1 MAISLSVT
9 LEEAALGCKKTIS
22 YDRLA
27 PCEDCN
33 GTGRAEGAQEKQC
46 SRCHG
51 TGYVTTVQRS
61 FLGQVQ
67 SSSPCPDCHGEG
79 TVIDHPCETCDGQ
92 GRTPSHEKID
102 IDIPAGVSTG
112 RQLRVSGF
120 GEAGLR
126 GEPSGDLIV
135 NVRVADH
142 ERFKRN
148 GDDLYLVSDIS
159 IAQAALGCEI
169 EVEGIMPDEVVKVT
183 VPAGTQYGDTVS
195 VGNSACPALAVAARV
210 AAWSFSCACSFP
222 RAFRP
227 SSATC
232 SRPSPPSPATTSLPA
247 RNRLPI
253 ASRVPSTTSSIKEPR
268 VLAPPYLCCQP
279 RLPRQPG

>member
-46 SRCHG
+46 AAATARAMSR
-51 TGYVTTVQRS
+51 RS
-61 FLGQVQ
+61 SVRSWARFSPLRLVPTATARAR
-67 SSSPCPDCHGEG
+67 SS
-79 TVIDHPCETCDGQ
+79 IIPCETCDGQ

-148 GDDLYLVSDIS
+148 G
-159 IAQAALGCEI
+159 
-169 EVEGIMPDEVVKVT
+169 VT
-183 VPAGTQYGDTVS
+183 
-195 VGNSACPALAVAARV
+195 
-210 AAWSFSCACSFP
+210 
-222 RAFRP
+222 
-227 SSATC
+227 TC
-232 SRPSPPSPATTSLPA
+232 TS
-247 RNRLPI
+247 
-253 ASRVPSTTSSIKEPR
+253 
-268 VLAPPYLCCQP
+268 
-279 RLPRQPG
+279 

>member
-1 MAISLSVT
+1 MT

-46 SRCHG
+46 GRCHG

-142 ERFKRN
+142 ERF
-148 GDDLYLVSDIS
+148 
-159 IAQAALGCEI
+159 
-169 EVEGIMPDEVVKVT
+169 MPDEVVKVT
-183 VPAGTQYGDTVS
+183 VPAGAQYGDTVS
-195 VGNSACPALAVAARV
+195 VNNYGMPRIGGGGSRGRLIVQLRV
-210 AAWSFSCACSFP
+210 VVPTNLSNKQRELL
-222 RAFRP
+222 RAFADEMGDDVASGKKSVTERIK
-227 SSATC
+227 SA
-232 SRPSPPSPATTSLPA
+232 LDDI
-247 RNRLPI
+247 LD
-253 ASRVPSTTSSIKEPR
+253 
-268 VLAPPYLCCQP
+268 
-279 RLPRQPG
+279 

>member
-1 MAISLSVT
+1 MSRRSSVRSWARSVLFALPRLPRRGHGHRSSLRD
-9 LEEAALGCKKTIS
+9 L
-22 YDRLA
+22 R
-27 PCEDCN
+27 
-33 GTGRAEGAQEKQC
+33 
-46 SRCHG
+46 
-51 TGYVTTVQRS
+51 RS
-61 FLGQVQ
+61 GPHAFA
-67 SSSPCPDCHGEG
+67 
-79 TVIDHPCETCDGQ
+79 
-92 GRTPSHEKID
+92 RKID

-183 VPAGTQYGDTVS
+183 VPAGAQYGDTVS
-195 VGNSACPALAVAARV
+195 VNNYGMPRIGGGGSRGRLIVQLRV
-210 AAWSFSCACSFP
+210 VVPTNLSNKQRELL
-222 RAFRP
+222 RAFADEMGDDVASGKKSVTDRIK
-227 SSATC
+227 SA
-232 SRPSPPSPATTSLPA
+232 LDDI
-247 RNRLPI
+247 LD
-253 ASRVPSTTSSIKEPR
+253 
-268 VLAPPYLCCQP
+268 
-279 RLPRQPG
+279 